1 MPRIWIK
8 ECSFTDDTKVT
19 FEKSDIILI
28 VGPNN
33 SGKSATLRAI
43 RDKLAKN
50 VANPV
55 VSAISFVR
63 EGGVEEVIAWL
74 DDFAHKKNPF
84 SENLLFQAL
93 GSTVPKI
100 NIPHFWNDP
109 SYVHELARFFCHLL
123 TADER
128 LQAANPANN
137 INMMEDPCT
146 HPIHFLYRD
155 DRLEK
160 RLSTNFHKVFGE
172 ELILNRSAGNN
183 LPLHVGVRPIPNQG
197 QDRASFEYVSAVAK
211 LPFLHTQGDGMR
223 SFTGVLLY
231 TLVGHESILMI
242 DEPEAFLHP
251 PQARQ
256 LGRILVEDKP
266 DERQLFVATHS
277 GDILRGVLDAG
288 SSKVRVV
295 RIRRN
300 GNVNHVR
307 ELNNA
312 KVAELWNDPLL
323 RYSNILD
330 GLFHEKVV
338 VCEGDADARFYS
350 AVADSLIDPQGEN
363 VRRPDVMFVH
373 CGGKDRIPMV
383 VRALREVDVP
393 VSIAVDFDI
402 LSSEQPLRDIVQAAG
417 GDWNTFE
424 TDWVQI
430 YTAINSKKPELSSVE
445 VIKDVKKVLAEVNDP
460 IFPMSAKGEIGK
472 IFRRSSPWATAKSV
486 GKTFIPSGD
495 PTKIF
500 ERLINSLKEYGIHIV
515 EVGEV
520 ESFVRSVGNHGP
532 RWVNE
537 ALKKDLRAEVELE
550 SARKFVTELLA

>member
-1 MPRIWIK
+1 MPRLWIQ
-8 ECSFTDDTKVT
+8 ECSFSDGTRVT
-19 FEKSDIILI
+19 FGKSDIILI

-50 VANPV
+50 EVNPV

-63 EGGVEEVIAWL
+63 EGNAEEVISWL
-74 DDFAHKKNPF
+74 DTFAHKRAPF
-84 SENLLFQAL
+84 STNPTFQAFGISVQKSIVPHRWIDPNSVYEL
-93 GSTVPKI
+93 G
-100 NIPHFWNDP
+100 
-109 SYVHELARFFCHLL
+109 RFFCHLL

-128 LQAANPANN
+128 LQAANPPNN
-137 INMMEDPCT
+137 INMLADPCT

-160 RLSTNFHKVFGE
+160 QLSTKFHKAFGE
-172 ELILNRSAGNN
+172 ELILNRSAGNI
-183 LPLHVGVRPIPNQG
+183 LPLHVGLCPNPGQG
-197 QDRASFEYVSAVAK
+197 QDRISFEYISALEK
-211 LPFLHTQGDGMR
+211 LPLLHTQGDGMR
-223 SFTGVLLY
+223 SFTGVLLH
-231 TLVGHESILMI
+231 TLVGRESILMI

-307 ELNNA
+307 QLDNT
-312 KVAELWNDPLL
+312 KIAELWNDPLL

-330 GLFHEKVV
+330 GLFHEKVI

-350 AVADSLIDPQGEN
+350 AVADSIIDPQDEN
-363 VRRPDVMFVH
+363 ARRPDVMFVH
-373 CGGKDRIPMV
+373 CGGKDRIPLV

-393 VSIAVDFDI
+393 VSIAVDFDV
-402 LSSEQPLRDIVQAAG
+402 LSSEQPLKDIVESAG
-417 GDWNTFE
+417 GDWNTVA
-424 TDWVQI
+424 TDWGQVNN
-430 YTAINSKKPELSSVE
+430 AINSKKPELSSDE
-445 VIKDVKKVLAEVNDP
+445 VINDVKKVLEAIKDP
-460 IFPMSAKGEIGK
+460 IFPTSAKREIGK
-472 IFRRSSPWATAKSV
+472 IFRRASPWATAKSS
-486 GKTFIPSGD
+486 GITFVPSGD
-495 PTKIF
+495 PINIF
-500 ERLINSLKEYGIHIV
+500 KKLLNSLKGYGVHIV

-532 RWVNE
+532 KWVNE
-537 ALKKDLRAEVELE
+537 ALKKDLRSDPELE
-550 SARKFVTELLA
+550 PARKFVSELLA